1 MEAFVEEPKEKRGS
15 RPCNQGFF
23 SFLSGNMAVRSSG
36 TPSMYQQGALGVLE
50 GLLMLVTR
58 GVYCC

>member
-1 MEAFVEEPKEKRGS
+1 
-15 RPCNQGFF
+15 
-23 SFLSGNMAVRSSG
+23 MAVRSSG

-58 GVYCC
+58 GGSIAAEGGIGDGEDLLLQGEYVGV